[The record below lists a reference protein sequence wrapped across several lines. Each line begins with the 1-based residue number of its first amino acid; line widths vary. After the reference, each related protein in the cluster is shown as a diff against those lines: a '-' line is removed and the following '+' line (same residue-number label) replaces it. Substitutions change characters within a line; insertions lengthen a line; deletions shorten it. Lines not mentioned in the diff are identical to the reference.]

1 LRVRCYDSD
10 GPMGVAGEDAGG
22 GEESESKERGRRGCL
37 GLGEGGSE
45 GGGLLGIGL
54 LRLELLVVGLVV
66 AANRVLCEIDI
77 EVHSLEREVVEF
89 EAGLVVV
96 RLLEMEMGM
105 LGEES
110 AMTKVLAW
118 RSCLA

>member
-1 LRVRCYDSD
+1 
-10 GPMGVAGEDAGG
+10 MGVAGEDAGD
-22 GEESESKERGRRGCL
+22 GEELGLMERGRGGCL

-54 LRLELLVVGLVV
+54 LRSELLVVGLAV
-66 AANRVLCEIDI
+66 AAKRVLCEIDI

-96 RLLEMEMGM
+96 HLLEMEMGM

-110 AMTKVLAW
+110 AMMKSLAW
-118 RSCLA
+118 RSCLS